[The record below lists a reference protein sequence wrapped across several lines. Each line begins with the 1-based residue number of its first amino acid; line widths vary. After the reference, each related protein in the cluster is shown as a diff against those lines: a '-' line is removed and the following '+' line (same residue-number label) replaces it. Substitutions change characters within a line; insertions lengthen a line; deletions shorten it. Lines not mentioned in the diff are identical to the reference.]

1 MFFTGLMVL
10 LTIFDYSFLAAEI
23 GLIYSLIA
31 SVNLIFSYNLKN
43 QILLDGNKSLAG
55 EVYNF
60 RIFLSLIIFI
70 TLILILGN
78 YSLNFSSKKLI
89 IFISIIIFQNWLIEI
104 LLIIHE
110 VEKKLKFFKFYNV
123 YNIGNFFIILINLY
137 FFQNNYLL
145 QIFVFIT
152 IVNFFIILKNDLN
165 SKLIKYSFLKLFNKI
180 SKVFALT
187 SSISVIL
194 SVLFWRVFIFYNFS
208 KEISGILFSSFAIG
222 SFIGTIFSTSIAP
235 SIIKKKIEY
244 KFYLNIYLILS
255 LILCI
260 FVFIVFDNFKNIN
273 LILYKN
279 KSLFLYCSLF
289 SVLGSAIMLFSIIKR
304 IHFYNLK
311 IYRSKIYTLDI
322 INSIVI
328 ALIPVILFYIN
339 INLIIFSYFFA
350 AFFSLLLFSK
360 FFLNEKS

>member
-1 MFFTGLMVL
+1 M
-10 LTIFDYSFLAAEI
+10 
-23 GLIYSLIA
+23 
-31 SVNLIFSYNLKN
+31 
-43 QILLDGNKSLAG
+43 
-55 EVYNF
+55 
-60 RIFLSLIIFI
+60 
-70 TLILILGN
+70 
-78 YSLNFSSKKLI
+78 
-89 IFISIIIFQNWLIEI
+89 
-104 LLIIHE
+104 
-110 VEKKLKFFKFYNV
+110 

-137 FFQNNYLL
+137 FFKIIIYFKYL
-145 QIFVFIT
+145 FYHNCKFFY
-152 IVNFFIILKNDLN
+152 NFKNDLN

-180 SKVFALT
+180 SKVFAFT

-311 IYRSKIYTLDI
+311 KI
-322 INSIVI
+322 
-328 ALIPVILFYIN
+328 
-339 INLIIFSYFFA
+339 
-350 AFFSLLLFSK
+350 
-360 FFLNEKS
+360 